1 MTDFEISQKQIDL
14 AAATLQNGGLVA
26 FPTET
31 VYGLG
36 ADATNAQ
43 AVAAIFDAKNRPR
56 FDPIIVHIADITQLE
71 TVVSELP
78 PLTQPLANAF
88 WPGPL
93 TLVLPRSETIP
104 EIVSAGLPTV
114 AVRIPDHPVAK
125 RLIETARCPIAA
137 PSANRFGSISPTTA
151 EHVRSQFGNQIG
163 KQIETVLDAGPCKV
177 GIESTVLDLSGP
189 VPCLLRPGGVTLEEL
204 RDTIGKVH
212 VHQGTQP
219 VDQAAPA
226 PGLLAKH
233 YAPRT
238 PVVLV
243 DAITKP
249 PATTSG
255 LLTLTP
261 PDSTHTWAAL
271 EVLSESGNLI
281 EAAANF
287 FAALHRLDDASLE
300 QIVAVRFPDSGLGV
314 ALNNRLQRAAHT

>member
-1 MTDFEISQKQIDL
+1 MTAFEISDEQM
-14 AAATLQNGGLVA
+14 ARAATTLRDGGLVA

-56 FDPIIVHIADITQLE
+56 FDPIIVHLADITQLE
-71 TVVSELP
+71 TVVSALP
-78 PLTQPLANAF
+78 PLAQPLANAF

-104 EIVSAGLPTV
+104 DIVSAGLPTV
-114 AVRIPDHPVAK
+114 AVRIPDHPIAK
-125 RLIETARCPIAA
+125 RLIESARCPIAA

-163 KQIETVLDAGPCKV
+163 KQIETVLDGGPCRV
-177 GIESTVLDLSGP
+177 GVESTVLDLSGP

-204 RDTIGKVH
+204 RNAVGKVD
-212 VHQGTQP
+212 VHQGRQP

-249 PATTSG
+249 PSTPSG

-261 PDSTHTWAAL
+261 PDSPHAWLAL
-271 EVLSESGNLI
+271 EVLSESGDLI

-300 QIVAVRFPDSGLGV
+300 QIVAVRFPDCGLGI